1 MSVDVF
7 QLTIHYLALDEQQ
20 APQIRERQA
29 LIPTNAQVCHLLEQ
43 LHLSYNGK
51 PAKGYA
57 RFSSDKSPLMQ
68 ESMELWLQQ
77 PDDFMQLAKT
87 ATAELVKQLTEH
99 QLAESG
105 YLLISHYRYLATDY
119 LLLCL
124 LGSKEHFS
132 VTAELDLAAAKH
144 LDIARMQLAAR
155 IDLTEYQLNREHP
168 HAISF
173 IRGRAGRKVA
183 DFFLDFLG
191 CEEGSDAKENSKQM
205 LSSVEEYLSAAEFDP
220 AEKSQVRQQV
230 YQYCEEQSKQGQD
243 VVLKELSE
251 AMDPD
256 DQHGF
261 LHYCAEQQLAVAEQF
276 PVEVKSLKPLVK
288 FSGAGAGVSVSFEQ
302 KHLGERVVYDPQQDI
317 LTIRGVP
324 PNLKDQL
331 QRFLTGSSQ

>member
-7 QLTIHYLALDEQQ
+7 QLTIHYLELDEQQ

-29 LIPTNAQVCHLLEQ
+29 LIPTSAEVCHLLEQ
-43 LHLSYNGK
+43 LHLSYNAK

-57 RFSSDKSPLMQ
+57 RFSTEKPQVFHD
-68 ESMELWLQQ
+68 SMTLWLEQ
-77 PDDFMQLAKT
+77 PDDFLLLAKS
-87 ATAELVKQLTEH
+87 AMAELVQQLSQH

-105 YLLISHYRYLATDY
+105 YLLLSHYRYLATDY

-155 IDLTEYQLNREHP
+155 IDLTEYQLNPQHP

-191 CEEGSDAKENSKQM
+191 CEEGSDAKENSKQV
-205 LSSVEEYLSAAEFDP
+205 LSSVEEYLSAANFD
-220 AEKSQVRQQV
+220 AEEKHQARQQV
-230 YQYCEEQSKQGQD
+230 YEYCEAQSKQGQD

-251 AMDPD
+251 SMDPS

-276 PVEVKSLKPLVK
+276 PVDVKSLKNLVK

-302 KHLGERVVYDPQQDI
+302 KHLGERVVYDPQQDT

-331 QRFLTGSSQ
+331 QRFLSS